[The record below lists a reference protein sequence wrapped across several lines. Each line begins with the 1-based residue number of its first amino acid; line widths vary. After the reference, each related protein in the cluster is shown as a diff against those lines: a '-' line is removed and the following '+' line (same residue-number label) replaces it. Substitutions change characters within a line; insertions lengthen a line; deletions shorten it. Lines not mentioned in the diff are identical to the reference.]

1 MCSFRKKSFFPNVK
15 FINSA
20 GASIPHEL
28 SSILKPSDFVWPDTE
43 AAIGVLRLMPKI
55 LKMNTISRSGLPFLK
70 SRRIKSA
77 MKDPIRTLQKYLDKI
92 YNHLLNELECVFVRR
107 FNILSSSVSSATKQF
122 REPRVVPQV
131 HGETPLNLKE
141 ISGIYIQTA
150 TSLY

>member
-1 MCSFRKKSFFPNVK
+1 
-15 FINSA
+15 
-20 GASIPHEL
+20 
-28 SSILKPSDFVWPDTE
+28 
-43 AAIGVLRLMPKI
+43 MPKNF
-55 LKMNTISRSGLPFLK
+55 KMNTISRSGLPFLK

-77 MKDPIRTLQKYLDKI
+77 MKDPIRTLQKSLDKI

-150 TSLY
+150 TSLYWFLAYNGHVNLLNSPILLSNTSNNWSFVLWPTHI